1 MRTLVDIPER
11 QLEALAE
18 IGARRKLSRAAIIR
32 EAIEAC
38 LEHQRHEERK
48 DAFGLWGQSRI
59 DGLAYQKKIR
69 GEW

>member
-32 EAIEAC
+32 EAIEAY
-38 LEHQRHEERK
+38 LEH
-48 DAFGLWGQSRI
+48 
-59 DGLAYQKKIR
+59 
-69 GEW
+69 